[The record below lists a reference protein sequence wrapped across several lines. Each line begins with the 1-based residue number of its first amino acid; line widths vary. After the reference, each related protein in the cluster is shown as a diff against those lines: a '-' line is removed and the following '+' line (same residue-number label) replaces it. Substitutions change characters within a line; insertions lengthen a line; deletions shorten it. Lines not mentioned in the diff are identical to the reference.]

1 MYTIMSNK
9 KIKEIEDAVQLLRD
23 EVNRCNARSQ
33 IKHLLNPV
41 KSIDFASESYHM
53 MLKTADRI
61 QCISRIIEDNL
72 PSAFTS
78 NEIESMLY
86 NRGSICS
93 FLYNDVL
100 TFAPFASGGKLNN
113 MGQLSEVQPVMLNGD
128 PLGSRRKCYG
138 VDANY
143 NYDSNCCVIIQDYT
157 GCIQGDKV
165 YPRAAMNSSTTIH
178 DEVIAYRQLLYNVVM
193 NIKKLIVRCE
203 NEEQLRPILEQA
215 SMLLDPTQ
223 PIIGLKDINLTNN
236 FDMTSFVDK
245 VDVDGLTKTIDFYN
259 KIRRQFNG
267 IPSPDVFEKKERML
281 TDELEDVGKTNNLI
295 LWDAYINRKIAF
307 DNINKCF
314 GTNIV
319 VRINDMI
326 TSEGDNDGQYG
337 KNMEIQGSSNNSN

>member
-9 KIKEIEDAVQLLRD
+9 KIRKIEETVQLLHD
-23 EVNRCNARSQ
+23 EVNKCNARSQ

-41 KSIDFASESYHM
+41 KSIDFAAESYRN

-61 QCISRIIEDNL
+61 QCVSRIILGNL
-72 PSAFTS
+72 PSSFTA

-86 NRGSICS
+86 DRGSICS
-93 FLYNDVL
+93 FLYNNVL
-100 TFAPFASGGKLNN
+100 TFAPFATGGKVNTKGKLV
-113 MGQLSEVQPVMLNGD
+113 EVQPVLLDGTA
-128 PLGSRRKCYG
+128 LGPRRKCYG

-143 NYDSNCCVIIQDYT
+143 NYDSDCCVIIQDYT

-165 YPRAAMNSSTTIH
+165 IPRSAINSSTTIH
-178 DEVIAYRQLLYNVVM
+178 DEVIAYRQLVYNVVM

-203 NEEQLRPILEQA
+203 NEEQLKPILEQA

-223 PIIGLKDINLTNN
+223 PIVALKDININNN

-267 IPSPDVFEKKERML
+267 IPSPDVFEKKERMI
-281 TDELEDVGKTNNLI
+281 TNELEDVGKTNDLI
-295 LWDAYINRKIAF
+295 LYDAYINRKIAF

-326 TSEGDNDGQYG
+326 TSEVENVG
-337 KNMEIQGSSNNSN
+337 

>member
-1 MYTIMSNK
+1 MSNK
-9 KIKEIEDAVQLLRD
+9 KIKVIEDSVQMLRD
-23 EVNRCNARSQ
+23 EVNKCNVRSQ

-41 KSIDFASESYHM
+41 KSIDFASESYHN

-61 QCISRIIEDNL
+61 QCVSRIIEENL

-86 NRGSICS
+86 DRGGICS
-93 FLYNDVL
+93 FLYHDIL
-100 TFAPFASGGKLNN
+100 TFAPFATGGKLITK
-113 MGQLSEVQPVMLNGD
+113 GKLAEVQPILLDGTA
-128 PLGSRRKCYG
+128 LGPRRRCYG
-138 VDANY
+138 ADANY

-165 YPRAAMNSSTTIH
+165 IPRSAINSSTTIH
-178 DEVIAYRQLLYNVVM
+178 DEVVAYRQLLYNVVM

-223 PIIGLKDINLTNN
+223 PIVALKDININNN

-267 IPSPDVFEKKERML
+267 IPSPDVFEKKERMI

-319 VRINDMI
+319 VRINNMI
-326 TSEGDNDGQYG
+326 TSEGNSDGQYDE
-337 KNMEIQGSSNNSN
+337 NMAVQGFGSNK

>member
-1 MYTIMSNK
+1 MSNK
-9 KIKEIEDAVQLLRD
+9 KIRKMEESVQLLRD
-23 EVNRCNARSQ
+23 EVNKCNARSQ
-33 IKHLLNPV
+33 IKNLLNPV
-41 KSIDFASESYHM
+41 KSIDFAAESYHM

-61 QCISRIIEDNL
+61 QCVSRIIEENL

-78 NEIESMLY
+78 NKIESMLY
-86 NRGSICS
+86 DRGSICS

-100 TFAPFASGGKLNN
+100 TFAPFATGGKLNN
-113 MGQLSEVQPVMLNGD
+113 MGQLEEVQPVMLNGNA
-128 PLGSRRKCYG
+128 LGPRRKCYG
-138 VDANY
+138 ADANY

-165 YPRAAMNSSTTIH
+165 YPRSAMNSSTTIH

-215 SMLLDPTQ
+215 GMLLDPTQ
-223 PIIGLKDINLTNN
+223 PIVALKDINLTNN

-295 LWDAYINRKIAF
+295 LWDAFINRKIAF

-319 VRINDMI
+319 VRINNMI
-326 TSEGDNDGQYG
+326 TSEDNKDGQYG
-337 KNMEIQGSSNNSN
+337 ENMEVQGFGNNGN

>member
-9 KIKEIEDAVQLLRD
+9 KIKEIEETVQLLRD
-23 EVNRCNARSQ
+23 EVNKCNARSQ
-33 IKHLLNPV
+33 IKQLLNPV
-41 KSIDFASESYHM
+41 KSIDFASESYNM

-61 QCISRIIEDNL
+61 QCTSRIIEDNL

-86 NRGSICS
+86 DRGSICA

-100 TFAPFASGGKLNN
+100 TFAPFATGGKLNN
-113 MGQLSEVQPVMLNGD
+113 KGQLEDVQPVMLNGNT
-128 PLGSRRKCYG
+128 LGPRRKCYG
-138 VDANY
+138 ADVNY

-157 GCIQGDKV
+157 GCIQGDKP
-165 YPRAAMNSSTTIH
+165 YPRALMNSSTTIH
-178 DEVIAYRQLLYNVVM
+178 DEVIAYRQLLYNVIM

-203 NEEQLRPILEQA
+203 NEEQIRPILEQA

-223 PIIGLKDINLTNN
+223 PIIALKDINIGNN

-319 VRINDMI
+319 VHINDMI
-326 TSEGDNDGQYG
+326 TSEGNNDGQYG
-337 KNMEIQGSSNNSN
+337 KNMEIQGFSNNDN